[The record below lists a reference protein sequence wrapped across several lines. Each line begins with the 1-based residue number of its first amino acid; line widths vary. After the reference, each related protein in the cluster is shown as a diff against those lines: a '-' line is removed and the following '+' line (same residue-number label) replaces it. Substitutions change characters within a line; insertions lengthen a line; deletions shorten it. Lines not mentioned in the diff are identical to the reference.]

1 MSQRKRLLVAAVLA
15 MAALGVGLVVAFQRD
30 LQAHRE
36 RIATGSRIVETRCG
50 PVELAE
56 TGTGP
61 PLLVVHGTGGGFD
74 QGMSAGADLAARG
87 LRVIAP
93 SRFGYLGT
101 PYPADASAEAQADQF
116 ACVLDALGIARTA
129 VVGVSAGANSAM
141 QFAIRHPARTSALVL
156 LVPAAYR
163 PADVAPSAP
172 KLPPLAEKLLMTIVT
187 SDFVFWSTARFA
199 PETAIE
205 LVLATPP
212 EDFRAASVEEQAR
225 ARTVLDQILPISAR
239 IRGLL
244 NDARIAGNPPRYA
257 LEAIRAPTL
266 VISVRDD
273 LFGTY
278 AAAQYAAQHIS
289 GARFVGYERGGH
301 VWLGHHREIVDE
313 TAAFVRNAA
322 R

>member
-1 MSQRKRLLVAAVLA
+1 MSKRKRLFIAAVLIV
-15 MAALGVGLVVAFQRD
+15 AALAVGLGIAFQRD

-36 RIATGSRIVETRCG
+36 RIATGSRMVETRCG

-56 TGTGP
+56 TGAGP
-61 PLLVVHGTGGGFD
+61 PLLVVHGAGGGFD

-87 LRVIAP
+87 LHVIAP

-116 ACVLDALGIARTA
+116 ACLLDALGIARTA
-129 VVGVSAGANSAM
+129 IVGVSAGANSAM
-141 QFAIRHPARTSALVL
+141 QFAIRHPGRTSALVL
-156 LVPAAYR
+156 LVPAAHK
-163 PADVAPSAP
+163 PADVPASAP

-187 SDFVFWSTARFA
+187 SDFVFWSTVRFA
-199 PETAIE
+199 PETAIK

-212 EDFRAASVEEQAR
+212 EDFRAASAAEQAR
-225 ARTVLDQILPISAR
+225 ARALLDLIPPISAR
-239 IRGLL
+239 IQGLL
-244 NDARIAGNPPRYA
+244 NDGRIAGNPPRYA

-273 LFGTY
+273 LYGTY
-278 AAAQYAAQHIS
+278 AAAEYTARHIA

-301 VWLGHHREIVDE
+301 VWLGHHQEIVDE
-313 TAAFVRNAA
+313 TARFVRDAA